1 MLARRSIYPFKPTL
15 GSLVPICSSAWRILS
30 PFFNQGPVL
39 VTRMQK
45 VRPLDVMPWEAI
57 DCMPWF
63 PPESYTWIWCFALL
77 EVIGN
82 QMLRLT
88 IPTGVWTSQ
97 ITQVSTNQLQFW
109 VDDALLPLT
118 LPYASLTQ
126 LLKVFPFALAK
137 CCRPF
142 PIPGADTREDRK
154 FFFDHSHANC
164 IVLLLEEFSSTQLSG
179 DTRQVYTALYEETQS
194 WNEDRRQRHD
204 LNASVKILALSPS
217 SQ

>member
-15 GSLVPICSSAWRILS
+15 GSLVPICSSAWLILS

-97 ITQVSTNQLQFW
+97 ITQ
-109 VDDALLPLT
+109 
-118 LPYASLTQ
+118 AS
-126 LLKVFPFALAK
+126 
-137 CCRPF
+137 
-142 PIPGADTREDRK
+142 I
-154 FFFDHSHANC
+154 
-164 IVLLLEEFSSTQLSG
+164 LS
-179 DTRQVYTALYEETQS
+179 
-194 WNEDRRQRHD
+194 RRC
-204 LNASVKILALSPS
+204 SPS
-217 SQ
+217 SNIALCFFDSALESLPFCTCKVLPPFPHSRRRYERGPQILLRSFSR